1 MESDYRM
8 PVFDRFELSL
18 NAKGYISDS
27 YFTDRQ
33 GFTKH
38 VDWDTHGDVSVNMGF
53 GDAAGTWRVAL
64 WGRNLLEANQSYHE
78 ELDFGQ
84 TGAIA
89 PNVSPSNFRTYGLKF
104 EYSYR

>member
-1 MESDYRM
+1 
-8 PVFDRFELSL
+8 
-18 NAKGYISDS
+18 
-27 YFTDRQ
+27 
-33 GFTKH
+33 
-38 VDWDTHGDVSVNMGF
+38 
-53 GDAAGTWRVAL
+53 VAL